1 MSSASKS
8 TSKKSPPLVSA
19 VVVAG
24 FPSPADQYAEAP
36 LDLNELMIRNTPATF
51 FVRVAG
57 DSMVDAGILDGD
69 ILVVDKS
76 LASQNGDVVIASVDG
91 DFTVKYLRKRGARV
105 SLEAANAKYKPI
117 VLSSEME
124 LTIWGVVT
132 GLVRRFK

>member
-1 MSSASKS
+1 
-8 TSKKSPPLVSA
+8 
-19 VVVAG
+19 
-24 FPSPADQYAEAP
+24 
-36 LDLNELMIRNTPATF
+36 MIRNTPATF